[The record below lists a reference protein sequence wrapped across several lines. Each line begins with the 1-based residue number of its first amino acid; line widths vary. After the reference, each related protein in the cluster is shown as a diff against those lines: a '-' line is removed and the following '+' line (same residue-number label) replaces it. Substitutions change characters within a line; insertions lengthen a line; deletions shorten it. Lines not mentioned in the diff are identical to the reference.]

1 MRKIFGEN
9 IFGEITAARKA
20 AGKTAV
26 SAAGRWGAIA
36 MVALLSLSATG
47 CATML
52 SSTGSAYDDL
62 YATHDRVAIANRQ
75 KAEAEAR
82 RAEAEARR
90 AEAEAQQAE
99 WRAQLAELGVEL
111 AAAEASN
118 VRTDSDGVIVVDG
131 DYSSPNVYESFLAD
145 SYESAYAR
153 RLRGFKSA
161 TYNMPSSYF
170 NLRYGNDRFYA
181 SAYDPA
187 FYNVMVSG
195 NEVWVEPKYITS
207 MFGTWGATNA
217 TMLIH
222 SPWYYGWHS
231 TYFDPWYYS
240 SWGFPHYSWY
250 DWNWNICYGWGWGG
264 VNLWWGWGGIYR
276 PWRPYYHHIGGV
288 HWGPHWD
295 FGGGGGHWYRGGS
308 YYGSRNNSTRPV
320 GAGPSAGRGGSIVNR
335 GSAHSTPYRSP
346 NSGQVYGEG
355 TRGNRN
361 GTSVTPQQPQ
371 QQPIRSGSVGRNNN
385 TRRNTSTVPQRQQ
398 PTYQQNQ
405 NNSNRQQNNQSFS
418 SGSTNRGSSFSSG
431 SMGGGSR
438 GGGGSFSGG
447 GSRSSGSRGR

>member
-1 MRKIFGEN
+1 MRKIFSD
-9 IFGEITAARKA
+9 ITASR
-20 AGKTAV
+20 GTAV
-26 SAAGRWGAIA
+26 RTLFTKGGAAIA
-36 MVALLSLSATG
+36 ALLVTLAATG
-47 CATML
+47 CTSML
-52 SSTGSAYDDL
+52 ASSGSAYDDL
-62 YATHDRVAIANRQ
+62 YATHDRVAIAERQ

-99 WRAQLAELGVEL
+99 WRAQLAELGVQL

-118 VRTDSDGVIVVDG
+118 TRTDSDGVIIVDG
-131 DYSSPNVYESFLAD
+131 EYSSPNVYESFLAD
-145 SYESAYAR
+145 SYESAYTR
-153 RLRGFKSA
+153 RLRGFKSS

-181 SAYDPA
+181 SAYDPS

-195 NEVWVEPKYITS
+195 DEVWVEPKYITS

-222 SPWYYGWHS
+222 SPWYYGWHAG
-231 TYFDPWYYS
+231 YYDPWYYS
-240 SWGFPHYSWY
+240 SWGFPHYSWV
-250 DWNWNICYGWGWGG
+250 DWNWNICYGGWGG
-264 VNLWWGWGGIYR
+264 VNLWWGWGGMYR
-276 PWRPYYHHIGGV
+276 PWRPYYGHHHHIGGV

-295 FGGGGGHWYRGGS
+295 LGGGGGHWYRGGS
-308 YYGSRNNSTRPV
+308 FYGSRNNSTRPV
-320 GAGPSAGRGGSIVNR
+320 GIGAGAPRGGSIVNR
-335 GSAHSTPYRSP
+335 GSAYSTPYRSP

-361 GTSVTPQQPQ
+361 GTAVAPQPSQQPN
-371 QQPIRSGSVGRNNN
+371 RSGSVGRNNN
-385 TRRNTSTVPQRQQ
+385 TSRRGTTVAPQRQQ
-398 PTYQQNQ
+398 QNQSYQQNQ
-405 NNSNRQQNNQSFS
+405 NSNRDQNQNQSFS

-438 GGGGSFSGG
+438 GGGGFSGGG